1 VAANRQRFT
10 TREIKAA
17 DQARSLY
24 RILAR
29 PSEAVFCALLDDNQ
43 ILNCPVT
50 SNDAKR
56 ALLIYGPDVAT
67 LKGKTVKK
75 QNRAVPNYQP
85 VAIPAPII
93 AQYQSPRIFVDI
105 FFVNGTAYIH
115 TITKYIKFRTVANIP
130 NRLANTLRTEI
141 RAVLD
146 LYHAHGFLINSIEGD
161 QEFSSIALDMLP
173 TTLNIADADDH
184 VPQAERSIRTIK
196 DRTRCTVQG
205 LPFQKFPR
213 ILTKAI
219 VEAANRSLNQ
229 FPEKDSASSMMS
241 PLTILTRRP
250 RTNFVDLKLELGQ
263 YVQVFEDNDPSNTNK
278 TRTTGAIALNPSDNA
293 QGGYTFFSLVTGRK
307 LSRQQWDELP
317 MPNGVVARV
326 EQMAVDEVRRAAGRN
341 GLHFEWSPGVPI
353 QDEQQAHIADFHQ
366 MPPAPL
372 REDADR
378 DEDDNIPND
387 GDEEDNNIPNPQRDP
402 VTEDD
407 SNDSAG
413 PFYDENDDSNT
424 EDDDDSTDPH
434 DDQSFDKDM
443 PDEEQVL

>member
-1 VAANRQRFT
+1 
-10 TREIKAA
+10 
-17 DQARSLY
+17 
-24 RILAR
+24 
-29 PSEAVFCALLDDNQ
+29 
-43 ILNCPVT
+43 
-50 SNDAKR
+50 
-56 ALLIYGPDVAT
+56 
-67 LKGKTVKK
+67 
-75 QNRAVPNYQP
+75 
-85 VAIPAPII
+85 
-93 AQYQSPRIFVDI
+93 
-105 FFVNGTAYIH
+105 
-115 TITKYIKFRTVANIP
+115 
-130 NRLANTLRTEI
+130 LRTEI

-146 LYHAHGFLINSIEGD
+146 LYHARGFLINRIEGD

-173 TTLNIADADDH
+173 ATLNIADADDH

-326 EQMAVDEVRRAAGRN
+326 EQMGVDEVRRAAGRN